1 MLLKQSSRY
10 YYYTFDIKAQFR
22 SLKQASLLYCI
33 ALTFVY
39 KDTIIMRTKLE
50 ARRGKLHI
58 QNTKHYQP
66 LTTLNERQLQQYLG
80 TITTSAS
87 ITIII
92 IIILIVEIYVILLNV
107 FILYMVI
114 IVYNPNMKG
123 LISTLSRYAYL
134 ICRSIHAFSI

>member
-1 MLLKQSSRY
+1 MHIQ
-10 YYYTFDIKAQFR
+10 
-22 SLKQASLLYCI
+22 
-33 ALTFVY
+33 
-39 KDTIIMRTKLE
+39 
-50 ARRGKLHI
+50 RGK
-58 QNTKHYQP
+58 HYYP
-66 LTTLNERQLQQYLG
+66 LTTLEKDIQQCLG

-107 FILYMVI
+107 FILYMFI

-134 ICRSIHAFSI
+134 ICRSIHAFPSKLYIYNRNSLLHHTRIYSQTYNRSLSL